1 MTGALSTMQMGMV
14 GLLAWVVVM
23 TLAVVA
29 IAIVVFRKWR
39 QRGDSFDVGSISGA
53 SSNADSD
60 LADVTSTTGSIG
72 ENNSAF
78 EGEGGTKL

>member
-1 MTGALSTMQMGMV
+1 MGTLQSGMI

-53 SSNADSD
+53 SSNADLS
-60 LADVTSTTGSIG
+60 DVTSTNGSIG

-78 EGEGGTKL
+78 EGEGDGGGTKL